1 MDNDEK
7 INDALPEET
16 PSESEATPES
26 STSSM
31 EESPKSVD
39 ESIESPKEPAPASEV
54 AETESSSVN
63 PSANSAEASTENKL
77 NKIVAFL
84 KSKIGICVMAAI
96 LIVGVLAF
104 VFIKK
109 YTNEKNYEK
118 NLKEFVIESGKSSM
132 ASAYICDDLRKV
144 WQEYIFDDKEYF
156 NRSTGTFTK
165 YSYDGD
171 EYCSDFSEAVNIKI
185 RWNESHLTSEL
196 TEPYRTAKRLYK
208 EMTPPPGKYKEIHVY
223 VKQMFKAMERLHELS
238 ENPKGNLSSYSS
250 ECNDAVNE
258 YTSALSDL
266 TNECDIDFS
275 KSDDD

>member
-1 MDNDEK
+1 
-7 INDALPEET
+7 
-16 PSESEATPES
+16 
-26 STSSM
+26 
-31 EESPKSVD
+31 
-39 ESIESPKEPAPASEV
+39 
-54 AETESSSVN
+54 
-63 PSANSAEASTENKL
+63 
-77 NKIVAFL
+77 
-84 KSKIGICVMAAI
+84 MAAI

-109 YTNEKNYEK
+109 YTNERNYEK

-156 NRSTGTFTK
+156 NRSNGTFTK

-171 EYCSDFSEAVNIKI
+171 EYCSDFSEAVNRKI
-185 RWNESHLTSEL
+185 RWNEEHLSSEL

-208 EMTPPPGKYKEIHVY
+208 EMTPPPSRYKEIHAY

-238 ENPKGNLSSYSS
+238 EDPKGNLSSYSS
-250 ECNDAVNE
+250 DCNSAANE

-275 KSDDD
+275 KIDD